1 MSKRKELNEEARNQ
15 IIGAWKCKVP
25 GADILRLLNFPP
37 STVYNVI
44 NYYKDTGNIKPPL
57 QSGRKPILTECN
69 KCHLIH
75 VVKENR
81 KVPLNILN
89 EKFTQ
94 ATSTEVSTHTLQR
107 CLYEKGFF
115 SRIGKRKPFVNEI
128 NRKKWL
134 E

>member
-25 GADILRLLNFPP
+25 GADISRLLNFPP
-37 STVYNVI
+37 STVYDVI
-44 NYYKDTGNIKPPL
+44 NYYKDTGNIKPPPR
-57 QSGRKPILTECN
+57 SSRKPILTEHD

-89 EKFTQ
+89 EKFIQ
-94 ATSTEVSTHTLQR
+94 ATSTKVSIYTL
-107 CLYEKGFF
+107 
-115 SRIGKRKPFVNEI
+115 
-128 NRKKWL
+128 
-134 E
+134 